1 MKIKE
6 IHEGLGGFLKYAVG
20 LGREEDESPEE
31 REAARLK
38 HAKSM
43 VKKVANDAYQEFL
56 KVLKKSGYDANNLAI
71 SSTAPPPAPGKATDY
86 EKISQYLKKW
96 TDMYMTA
103 GDPDIKGEIQRAKV
117 IQKIQSVAIPVMITN
132 RELAD
137 YFLKAATA
145 RIKGK
150 EEAGT
155 IPEPDAPPTPPTPPT
170 PLSPEEEIEA
180 GQKEIIATLPRGSQ
194 HTFLWPTNPRRSENV
209 HGIIRPEGYFLDKL
223 PASLRGGL
231 VKRDKATGLYPI
243 ANPDNIKEINDWYE
257 GNLLVISTN
266 RISSL

>member
-6 IHEGLGGFLKYAVG
+6 IHEGLGGFLKHAIG
-20 LGREEDESPEE
+20 LGGEEEDDDESPEE

-43 VKKVANDAYQEFL
+43 VKTVANDAYQEFL
-56 KVLKKSGYDANNLAI
+56 RVLKKSGYDAKNLAI

-103 GDPDIKGEIQRAKV
+103 GDPDIKDEIQKAKV
-117 IQKIQSVAIPVMITN
+117 IQKIDSVAIPAMITN

-137 YFLKAATA
+137 YFLKAAEA

-150 EEAGT
+150 EVANV
-155 IPEPDAPPTPPTPPT
+155 IPEPDEPPAPPTPP
-170 PLSPEEEIEA
+170 SPEEEIEA

-194 HTFLWPTNPRRSENV
+194 YEFIWPTNPWNSENIY
-209 HGIIRPEGYFLDKL
+209 GIIRPEGYFLNTV
-223 PASLRGGL
+223 PASLRGL
-231 VKRDKATGLYPI
+231 IRMDDETGLYPI
-243 ANPDNIKEINDWYE
+243 ANPDNIKKINDWYD
-257 GNLLVISTN
+257 GGTLRISTN
-266 RISSL
+266 RISAL

>member
-6 IHEGLGGFLKYAVG
+6 IHEGLGGFLKHAIG
-20 LGREEDESPEE
+20 LGKEDDESPEE

-43 VKKVANDAYQEFL
+43 VKTVANNAYLEFL
-56 KVLKKSGYDANNLAI
+56 KVLKKSGYDTRNLAI
-71 SSTAPPPAPGKATDY
+71 SSSAPPPAPGKATDY

-96 TDMYMTA
+96 TNVYMTA
-103 GDPDIKGEIQRAKV
+103 GDPDIKDQIQKAKV
-117 IQKIQSVAIPVMITN
+117 IQKIESVAIPAMITN

-137 YFLKAATA
+137 YFLEAAEA

-150 EEAGT
+150 EVANV
-155 IPEPDAPPTPPTPPT
+155 IPEPDEPPTPPTPP
-170 PLSPEEEIEA
+170 SPEEEIEA

>member
-20 LGREEDESPEE
+20 LGGEDDEES
-31 REAARLK
+31 RLK

-56 KVLKKSGYDANNLAI
+56 KVLKKSGYDTKNLAI
-71 SSTAPPPAPGKATDY
+71 SATAPPPAPGKATDY

-170 PLSPEEEIEA
+170 PKSPEEETED